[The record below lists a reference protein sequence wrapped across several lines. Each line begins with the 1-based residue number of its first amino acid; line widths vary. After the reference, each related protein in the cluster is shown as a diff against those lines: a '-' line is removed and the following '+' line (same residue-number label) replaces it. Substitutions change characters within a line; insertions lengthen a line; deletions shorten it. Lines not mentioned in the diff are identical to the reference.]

1 MKKEMVK
8 TLTGVLTLAMVL
20 TTAVVV
26 SPEKASAKKVTVKKV
41 TAVAPSGKTA
51 YVAKGKKVK
60 ITTTV
65 KVTPNKKANK
75 KVTYQSANKKI
86 ATVTAKGVIKGV
98 KAGKTKITITSKK
111 NKKKK
116 TTMKVVVKKAAV
128 KKVKLNSGSFV
139 LQAGGKK
146 TLKATVSPTKNV
158 SKKIAWT
165 TSNKRVAT
173 VSSKGV
179 VKGIADG
186 KATIT
191 AKATDGSNKKATVT
205 VTVGSGIASVA
216 VPASRVVRVTLSGAK
231 KLSAK
236 DFVIQTKTSPSATRY
251 TSVPVAQVSTKDQ
264 KVYDINVET
273 PIYAGS
279 YVKVT
284 IGALATNK
292 SAEIYV
298 DYIAG
303 YGTAGNKTISY
314 VTAMKGEKYSSQWSA
329 GNDNQIGVLSYT
341 SVTGLP
347 SGLKAYISK
356 DLTEVYVTG
365 IFNSVEN
372 GTKATV
378 LGVDEKGRTF
388 SREYIFYVGSESQL
402 VAGTEPA
409 YTGLS
414 YTPDNPATT
423 KDEEC
428 GYNLNISSNITKFLY
443 VSGGSEDYTYSVT
456 CNGKSLYDL
465 THDSNGNRITNPAG
479 TYHFVIEVTD
489 EENENL
495 KTSATVTIN
504 LVNGVTVSGTVRDA
518 AGQIVKDATVY
529 GYTKSDAYG
538 RYYSMSAYTEQN
550 GTYSTRVVPG
560 DYYTYCYCNGSYD
573 ITVGNNFTGNA
584 TKDFALPLYRV
595 NVNLNVPGAVAYG
608 FSDISVIDSYGEI
621 SVLDTYS
628 SYENIDGDY
637 SLYAYLKPGTYDVCA
652 STAESSSNTVDVYGK
667 IYDETIGG
675 IKYYYRDEYIGT
687 YKVSGSFT
695 VSGNGTVTLNGTK
708 YLVQN

>member
-1 MKKEMVK
+1 MRKGIVK
-8 TLTGVLTLAMVL
+8 TLTGVMTLAMVL

-26 SPEKASAKKVTVKKV
+26 SPEKVSAKKVTVKKV

-65 KVTPNKKANK
+65 KVAPNKKANK
-75 KVTYQSANKKI
+75 KVTYKSANKKI
-86 ATVTAKGVIKGV
+86 ATVTSKGVIKGV

-128 KKVKLNSGSFV
+128 KKIKLNSGSFV

-165 TSNKRVAT
+165 SSNKKVAT

-205 VTVGSGIASVA
+205 VTVGSGIASVT

-303 YGTAGNKTISY
+303 YGTAGNETISY

-329 GNDNQIGVLSYT
+329 ENDNQIGVLSYT

-356 DLTEVYVTG
+356 DLTEVYVAG
-365 IFNSVEN
+365 VFNSVEN

-414 YTPDNPATT
+414 YTPDNPATI

-428 GYNLNISSNITKFLY
+428 GYDLNISSNITKFLY

-465 THDSNGNRITNPAG
+465 THDSNGDRIANPAG
-479 TYHFVIEVTD
+479 TYNFIVEVTD
-489 EENENL
+489 DENENL
-495 KTSATVTIN
+495 KISAAVTIN

-518 AGQIVKDATVY
+518 AGQIVKNATVY

-538 RYYSMSAYTEQN
+538 RYYSMSAYTEVN
-550 GTYSTRVVPG
+550 GTYSTRVMPG
-560 DYYTYCYCNGSYD
+560 DYYTYCYCNGSHD

-595 NVNLNVPGAVAYG
+595 NFNLNVPGAVAYG
-608 FSDISVIDSYGEI
+608 FSDISVIDSYGEV
-621 SVLDTYS
+621 SDMETYS
-628 SYENIDGDY
+628 SYENFDGDY

-667 IYDETIGG
+667 IYDETSEG
-675 IKYYYRDEYIGT
+675 IKYYYRAEYIGT

>member
-1 MKKEMVK
+1 MRKGIVK
-8 TLTGVLTLAMVL
+8 TLTGIMTLAMVL

-26 SPEKASAKKVTVKKV
+26 RPETASAKKVKVKKV

-51 YVAKGKKVK
+51 YVAKGKKVT

-75 KVTYQSANKKI
+75 KVTYKSANKKI
-86 ATVTAKGVIKGV
+86 ATVTSKGVIKGV

-116 TTMKVVVKKAAV
+116 TTLKVVVKKAAV
-128 KKVKLNSGSFV
+128 KKVKLNTGSFV

-173 VSSKGV
+173 VTQKGV
-179 VKGIADG
+179 VKAVADG

-231 KLSAK
+231 TLSAK
-236 DFVIQTKTSPSATRY
+236 DFLVQTKTSPSATRY
-251 TSVPVAQVSTKDQ
+251 TNVPVAQVSTKDK

-273 PIYAGS
+273 SISAGS

-284 IGALATNK
+284 IAALATNK
-292 SAEIYV
+292 TAEIYV
-298 DYIAG
+298 ENIAG
-303 YGTAGNKTISY
+303 YGTEGNKTISY
-314 VTAMKGEKYSSQWSA
+314 VTALKGEKYTAQWSA
-329 GNDNQIGVLSYT
+329 DNDNQIGDLSYT

-356 DLTEVYVTG
+356 DLTEVYVAG
-365 IFNSVEN
+365 VFSSVEN

-378 LGVDEKGRTF
+378 QGVDEKGRSF

-402 VAGTEPA
+402 VAGTEPT
-409 YTGLS
+409 YTGLA

-423 KDEEC
+423 KNEEC
-428 GYNLNISSNITKFLY
+428 GYDLYDTYNIIRFLH

-456 CNGKSLYDL
+456 CNGKNLYDL
-465 THDSNGNRITNPAG
+465 THDSNGDRIANPAG
-479 TYHFVIEVTD
+479 TYNCVVKVTD
-489 EENENL
+489 DQNENL
-495 KTSATVTIN
+495 EISAAITIN

-518 AGQIVKDATVY
+518 AGQVVKNATIY

-538 RYYSMSAYTEQN
+538 RYNSISAYTEVN
-550 GTYSTRVVPG
+550 GTYSTRVIPG
-560 DYYTYCYCNGSYD
+560 DYYTYCYCNGSQD
-573 ITVGNNFTGNA
+573 ITVGNNFTGNT
-584 TKDFALPLYRV
+584 TKDFTLPLYRV
-595 NVNLNVPGAVAYG
+595 NFNLNVPGAVAYG
-608 FSDISVIDSYGEI
+608 YSDISVIDSYGEI
-621 SVLDTYS
+621 SSLDTFS
-628 SYENIDGDY
+628 SYLNYDGDY

-652 STAESSSNTVDVYGK
+652 STDASSSNTVDVYGK
-667 IYDETIGG
+667 IYDETIEGV
-675 IKYYYRDEYIGT
+675 KYYYRDEYIGI

-695 VSGNGTVTLNGTK
+695 VSGSGTVTLNATE
-708 YLVQN
+708 Y